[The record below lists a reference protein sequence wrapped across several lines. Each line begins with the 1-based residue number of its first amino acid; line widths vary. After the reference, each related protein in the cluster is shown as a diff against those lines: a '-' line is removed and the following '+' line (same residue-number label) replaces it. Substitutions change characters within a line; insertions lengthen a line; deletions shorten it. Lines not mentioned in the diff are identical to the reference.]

1 MILTTITA
9 AFLDIEGLPL
19 LWIAGVF
26 GWTAGVILFPDTPVV
41 LKAQVI
47 LIALAGIVLLA
58 VASFYGEPVK
68 LDRIITANTG
78 LLSMIAAVGF
88 LKLVV
93 IPPNQELSQLP
104 QGPKAFLQTLIG
116 LNISSSIINVSAP
129 ILIADRIHQQRPLD
143 RFTAQSMVRV
153 FCGVSNWSPF
163 FGAMAVVLTY
173 VEGASLSWIIIAGL
187 PFTLIG
193 FILVYLEARIRYK
206 TQIENFVGYPM
217 QYNALKIPVTLIMTV
232 SIGTTVFPSLPILL
246 VISTSALLVTSVTL
260 IIREGPMGAITFLK
274 NHVVQGLPR
283 MVNELNLFLVA
294 GILAVG
300 ISGLLVTGIL
310 ENPFNTF
317 NVLTAIELLL
327 VIWLVAIFGI
337 HPVIM
342 ISGLS
347 PMILSL
353 DPDPNLLAITYL
365 IGWHL
370 GTCSNPLSGTNLVF
384 QGRYGIPGWKIAFWN
399 WPYALLMFLIA
410 TLWLSFVAGWFP
422 KI

>member
-1 MILTTITA
+1 
-9 AFLDIEGLPL
+9 
-19 LWIAGVF
+19 
-26 GWTAGVILFPDTPVV
+26 
-41 LKAQVI
+41 
-47 LIALAGIVLLA
+47 
-58 VASFYGEPVK
+58 
-68 LDRIITANTG
+68 
-78 LLSMIAAVGF
+78 
-88 LKLVV
+88 
-93 IPPNQELSQLP
+93 
-104 QGPKAFLQTLIG
+104 
-116 LNISSSIINVSAP
+116 
-129 ILIADRIHQQRPLD
+129 
-143 RFTAQSMVRV
+143 QSMVRV

-173 VEGASLSWIIIAGL
+173 VENASLSWIIIAGL

-206 TQIENFVGYPM
+206 SQVENFVGYPM
-217 QYNALKIPVTLIMTV
+217 QYNALKVPVVLIMTV
-232 SIGTTVFPSLPILL
+232 TLGTTLFPSLPVLL
-246 VISTSALLVTSVTL
+246 VISASALLVTLATL
-260 IIREGPMGAITFLK
+260 IIREGTTRAFNLLRV
-274 NHVVQGLPR
+274 HVVQGLPR

-317 NVLTAIELLL
+317 DVITAIELLL
-327 VIWLVAIFGI
+327 LIWLVGIIGI

-353 DPDPNLLAITYL
+353 NPDPNLLAITYL

-399 WPYALLMFLIA
+399 WPYALVMFLIA

-422 KI
+422 KM